1 MLLTIGMA
9 TVRDYDGPWAT
20 ITSLRLA
27 MRDLAFVNYEII
39 LVDND
44 PDHPRGKACAEECRQ
59 ADGQL
64 NQGCRYVPFPEAFG
78 TTQPRQRVFD
88 EARGDWV
95 VCMDSHVMMGNNAWA
110 CLIDYCRNNTRS
122 KDIIS
127 GPLLYNDLK
136 RTSEA
141 FAEEWRSQMWG
152 VWTSDA
158 RVELGKPFETWAQGL
173 GFFAMRKAAWPGFDR
188 RWRGFG
194 GEEGCIHEAIRQAG
208 GRSLCVPQIEW
219 AHRWGKPDGTMYQA
233 YTWHKVRNY
242 VLGFQRIGR
251 DIAEIHKHFVLDEK
265 NFAQEL
271 WDALIADP
279 DAENPPGVVLEMR
292 RPTIESIVAAGA
304 ADAPWKPEFAS
315 GLPLPTDADLRDIRT
330 LAEWCAATPR
340 DLDQHAMTLAQECEG
355 FDVVEVTKRRES
367 AAFILLGCPRSLTTF
382 SREHDPLYSAIHVAL
397 RRTAAPKPE
406 YRSAIG
412 TTLNTLALEI
422 PACDALYIDSIHS
435 AERIYAELTKHGP
448 RVRSKI
454 IVRGTGDFGDI
465 AEGGGA
471 PGLYYGVYRWIEEE
485 AGRGRTWVLTRR
497 ETRQY
502 GMAVW
507 SCDPQALP
515 LATGPGTELA
525 DILRSMGIA
534 SGSGCDCKAR
544 QATMDQWGVAKCRE
558 NRAVIL
564 GWIEE
569 GAPRWGWAD
578 RLKAMALAVA
588 SGVAW
593 SLSPTDPYGSLI
605 DLAIDRA
612 EAKERQRAEWIAAA
626 NEKLKGGAT

>member
-27 MRDLAFVNYEII
+27 MRDLAFSDFEII

-59 ADGQL
+59 ADKQL
-64 NQGCRYVPFPEAFG
+64 NHGCRYVPFPEAYG

-88 EARGDWV
+88 EARGEWV
-95 VCMDSHVMMGNNAWA
+95 VCMDSHVMMGAMAWSN
-110 CLIDYCRNNTRS
+110 LIAFCQANRESR
-122 KDIIS
+122 DIIS
-127 GPLLYNDLK
+127 GPLLYNDLQ

-141 FAEEWRSQMWG
+141 FAEEWRGQMWG
-152 VWTSDA
+152 VWASDE
-158 RVELGKPFETWAQGL
+158 RVKLGEPFETWGMGL
-173 GFFAMRKAAWPGFDR
+173 GFFAMRREAWPGFDR

-194 GEEGCIHEAIRQAG
+194 GEEGCIHEAVRQAG

-219 AHRWGKPDGTMYQA
+219 VHRWGKPDGTMYQA

-251 DIAEIHKHFVLDEK
+251 PLDEIHKHFVLDEK
-265 NFAQEL
+265 NFTQEL
-271 WDALIADP
+271 WDALVANP
-279 DAENPPGVVLEMR
+279 DAENPPGTVLEMR
-292 RPTIESIVAAGA
+292 RPTIESIVSRPGSAAWTP
-304 ADAPWKPEFAS
+304 DAPSNFA
-315 GLPLPTDADLRDIRT
+315 LPTDADLADIGT
-330 LAEWCAATPR
+330 LAQWCAAIPR
-340 DLDQHAMTLAQECEG
+340 DLDQHAQLLSEECG
-355 FDVVEVTKRRES
+355 GLDVVELTKRRES
-367 AAFILLGCPRSLTTF
+367 AVFILAGGPRSLVTY
-382 SREHDPLYSAIHVAL
+382 SREPDPLYSAAHVAL
-397 RRTAAPKPE
+397 RRSPTPKTDFK
-406 YRSAIG
+406 SAIG
-412 TTLNTLALEI
+412 TNLDTLAMEI
-422 PACDALYIDSIHS
+422 PACDVLYIDSIHS
-435 AERIYAELTKHGP
+435 AERIYAELAKHG
-448 RVRSKI
+448 RKVRSKI
-454 IVRGTGDFGDI
+454 IVRGVADFGDT
-465 AEGGGA
+465 AEGGGS

-485 AGRGRTWVLTRR
+485 AARGRQWVLTRR
-497 ETRQY
+497 ATNQY

-525 DILRSMGIA
+525 DILRSMGIV
-534 SGSGCDCKAR
+534 SGNGCDCKAR

-578 RLKAMALAVA
+578 RVKAVALAVA

-612 EAKERQRAEWIAAA
+612 EAKERQRAEWLAAA
-626 NEKLKGGAT
+626 NEKLKGGGT